1 VRGIGKSERNKGHKW
16 ERAVANSLHI
26 VDPTAKRNLEYQEG
40 GTRDIMTRLP
50 FKIQCKN
57 SKRPKFLDA
66 VREANTNKDKDEM
79 GLGAVKVTNKGEYA
93 IMEWEDF
100 LRLLR
105 LCFIHV

>member
-1 VRGIGKSERNKGHKW
+1 MIMEEIVERDLIKYFGKNWKS
-16 ERAVANSLHI
+16 
-26 VDPTAKRNLEYQEG
+26 
-40 GTRDIMTRLP
+40 LP

-66 VREANTNKDKDEM
+66 VREANTDKEKSEM
-79 GLGAVKVTNKGEYA
+79 GLGVVKVTNKGEYA